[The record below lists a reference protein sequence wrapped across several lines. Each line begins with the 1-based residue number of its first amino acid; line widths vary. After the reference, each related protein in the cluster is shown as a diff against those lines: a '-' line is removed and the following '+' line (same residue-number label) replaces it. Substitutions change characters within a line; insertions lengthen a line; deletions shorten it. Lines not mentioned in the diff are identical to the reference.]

1 MDLVQRGRV
10 LVAGKIVHDED
21 VTRTQ
26 GWSQQPVDVRFED
39 PRVRWPVGN
48 HRCARALIIDCMD
61 QRCCFPMPMGNAIVN
76 SLIAG
81 PPAIPPRH
89 VRLRAGFVEEDE
101 FGDVQAI
108 LASRPSRAFLLY
120 VRTLLLTCTQLF
132 FCVYVPN
139 DATPPKS
146 L

>member
-1 MDLVQRGRV
+1 MDLVQCGWI
-10 LVAGKIVHDED
+10 LVTGKIIHDED
-21 VTRTQ
+21 VTWPQ
-26 GWSQQPVDVRFED
+26 GWSQEPVDVRFKD
-39 PRVRWPVGN
+39 PRVRWPIGN
-48 HRCARALIIDCMD
+48 HRRARALIIDCMD
-61 QRCCFPMPMGNAIVN
+61 QRCCFPMPVGNAVVN
-76 SLIAG
+76 SLITG

-101 FGDVQAI
+101 FCDVQAI
-108 LASRPSRAFLLY
+108 LVSRPSRAFLLH

-139 DATPPKS
+139 DAAPTKS